1 MLDMT
6 VRKQQPGGPTVRR
19 FAAVSLVAILLVSGC
34 APDGKPT
41 DDLQVVA
48 NPVAATAPLSP
59 APSAPP
65 AGKIVSTSAV
75 TALVADPA
83 SRTLAVAVA
92 EPPSV
97 LLYNLDALDTAPK
110 TIALPGEAERLT
122 ASPGQLLATVPDKAQ
137 VAKISLP
144 SGELTTLAVDGQ
156 PSSARVS
163 GGQTLVAVRDRKAV
177 EVFDGDKLTK
187 TITGQLYSADDVLV
201 SGNGTVVLDK
211 LRTALFKVDVAGG
224 KVAEG
229 LRAGDGATNAVADSY
244 GRVLVT
250 DTRESTLLAFS
261 TDPLLMRQR
270 YPVPGGAYG
279 IAYDAQRS
287 LAWVT
292 LTERNEVVGFD
303 VRGGEPTERYRFAT
317 LRQPNS
323 VTVDEQTGRVV
334 VGSAAGEGT
343 QVISP

>member
-1 MLDMT
+1 M
-6 VRKQQPGGPTVRR
+6 RR
-19 FAAVSLVAILLVSGC
+19 FAAVSLVATLLVSGC

-41 DDLQVVA
+41 DDLQIVA
-48 NPVAATAPLSP
+48 NPVAATAPHSP

-65 AGKIVSTSAV
+65 AGKVVSMSPASPV
-75 TALVADPA
+75 TALAADPTT
-83 SRTLAVAVA
+83 RTLAVAVA

-97 LLYNLDALDTAPK
+97 LLYNLDALDAAPR
-110 TIALPGEAERLT
+110 TVPLPGDAEQLST
-122 ASPGQLLATVPDKAQ
+122 SPGQLLASVPGKAQ

-144 SGELTTLAVDGQ
+144 GGDVTTLAVDGQ
-156 PSSARVS
+156 PASARTF
-163 GGQTLVAVRDRKAV
+163 GGQTLVAVRDRRAI

-187 TITGQLYSADDVLV
+187 TITGQLYSADDVLT

-211 LRTALFKVDVAGG
+211 LRTALFKVDVNGST
-224 KVAEG
+224 VAEG

-250 DTRESTLLAFS
+250 DTRESALLAFS
-261 TDPLLMRQR
+261 TDPLVMRQR

-279 IAYDAQRS
+279 IAYDATRS

-303 VRGGEPTERYRFAT
+303 VRGGEPTEKYRFAT
-317 LRQPNS
+317 VRQPNS

>member
-1 MLDMT
+1 
-6 VRKQQPGGPTVRR
+6 
-19 FAAVSLVAILLVSGC
+19 
-34 APDGKPT
+34 
-41 DDLQVVA
+41 
-48 NPVAATAPLSP
+48 
-59 APSAPP
+59 
-65 AGKIVSTSAV
+65 V
-75 TALVADPA
+75 TALAADPT

-97 LLYNLDALDTAPK
+97 LLYNLDTLDTAPK
-110 TIALPGEAERLT
+110 TITLPAEAEKLS
-122 ASPGQLLATVPDKAQ
+122 ASPGQLLATVPGKAL

-144 SGELTTLAVDGQ
+144 GGELTTLAVDGQ

-163 GGQTLVAVRDRKAV
+163 GNQTLVAVRDRKAV
-177 EVFDGDKLTK
+177 EVFEGDKLTK
-187 TITGQLYSADDVLV
+187 TITGQLYSADDVLT

-211 LRTALFKVDVAGG
+211 LRTALFRVDIAGN

-250 DTRESTLLAFS
+250 DTRVSSLLAFS

-270 YPVPGGAYG
+270 FPVPGGAYG
-279 IAYDAQRS
+279 IAYDASRS

-303 VRGGEPTERYRFAT
+303 VRGGEPTEKYRFAT
-317 LRQPNS
+317 VRQPNS
-323 VTVDEQTGRVV
+323 VTVDEQSGRVII
-334 VGSAAGEGT
+334 GSAAGEGT